1 MFEKKN
7 IRRDRFAK
15 PSDGYESKLLDLARV
30 AHTRAGG
37 RKIRFR
43 AVMVSGDRKGKV
55 GVGTATGRDVAKAIE
70 KATRISKKN
79 LIEIP
84 IVEESIPHDIYA
96 KFGPARVLLRPQQK
110 GRGLVAGGVVRV
122 ICDLGGIKNI
132 SSKIVGRTG
141 NKLNNANAT
150 IEALKKLK
158 DPSKKK

>member
-1 MFEKKN
+1 MGIANSPSIGIN
-7 IRRDRFAK
+7 IRTKEAK
-15 PSDGYESKLLDLARV
+15 RPGMLNGKMISLKIANFPAPRSLA
-30 AHTRAGG
+30 A
-37 RKIRFR
+37 
-43 AVMVSGDRKGKV
+43 S
-55 GVGTATGRDVAKAIE
+55 
-70 KATRISKKN
+70 
-79 LIEIP
+79 

-150 IEALKKLK
+150 IEALKKLRK
-158 DPSKKK
+158 PNEKRK